1 MPVAETSVPM
11 LVTTFPSGIRD
22 FLLLQPAQDGAFE
35 ALHPLK
41 LLELNRTARLIERVA
56 REQESLALV
65 MALCRL
71 LVPCLRY
78 RGSGRHL
85 LVEPWSMT
93 DLRGESL
100 PVDARTEFAR
110 ELSVE
115 QAREFQAITTGQKP
129 AEGSLA
135 ELFWDAQTNLP
146 ALPPAFDDLDLGRLA
161 KALYFFLVP
170 KGHGLVEVDA
180 PSLAAKVERLRAQG
194 FAPLELGIPAR
205 QLRPSFRKL
214 LAVTV
219 RYSSQLTGAVAEEWV
234 AQRLRRAHRCPVN
247 QAEKELLTLRYG
259 ASRVL
264 NDINV
269 GFLFGSGPLLAD
281 LVNDYFLTLAGIRPE
296 ADRARAEELLRK
308 FIYLLGG
315 FQQRRKTA
323 RAQERREDRQRHAD
337 RMPQG
342 PRRPADF
349 QADRSALA
357 PDRNAAIQEE
367 LERLKALLPLL
378 KDRDAER
385 LRAFIDCDGNRKAAA
400 TKLGIEHEVYSRQL
414 RQTVFPA
421 VRRLA
426 KQEGF
431 DDLFE

>member
-170 KGHGLVEVDA
+170 N
-180 PSLAAKVERLRAQG
+180 
-194 FAPLELGIPAR
+194 AR
-205 QLRPSFRKL
+205 QLPSFRKL

-296 ADRARAEELLRK
+296 ADRAQAEELLRK

-385 LRAFIDCDGNRKAAA
+385 LRAFIDCDGDRKAAA